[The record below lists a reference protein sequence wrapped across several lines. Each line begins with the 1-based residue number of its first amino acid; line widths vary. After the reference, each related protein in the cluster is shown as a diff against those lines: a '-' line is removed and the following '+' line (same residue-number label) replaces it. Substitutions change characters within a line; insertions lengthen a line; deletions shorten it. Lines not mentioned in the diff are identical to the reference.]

1 MKIIRKFILAIV
13 LGATALSAT
22 SCLNDT
28 PLVNWDDLGVVIEL
42 PYKSHY
48 IAFQNVTPGEE
59 VSFDIKVNYTIDFAS
74 KVTED
79 IPVNLAVAPEMV
91 DEYNATLPASA
102 TKYEI
107 FPEGTYQLP
116 TTISITKGTQLA
128 EQTMS
133 VNTTALEPGKYYILP
148 IVISGVP
155 EGYIASGNFGHL
167 YLRILMAESAAEE

>member
-79 IPVNLAVAPEMV
+79 IPVNLAVVPEMV
-91 DEYNATLPASA
+91 DEYNATSPA
-102 TKYEI
+102 
-107 FPEGTYQLP
+107 
-116 TTISITKGTQLA
+116 
-128 EQTMS
+128 
-133 VNTTALEPGKYYILP
+133 
-148 IVISGVP
+148 
-155 EGYIASGNFGHL
+155 
-167 YLRILMAESAAEE
+167 